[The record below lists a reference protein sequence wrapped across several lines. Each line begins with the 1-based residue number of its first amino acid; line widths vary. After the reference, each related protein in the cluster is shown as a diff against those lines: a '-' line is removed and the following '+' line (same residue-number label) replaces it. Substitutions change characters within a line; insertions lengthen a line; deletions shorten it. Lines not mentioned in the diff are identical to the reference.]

1 MDEFTLHFPIV
12 RLGKGDDR
20 NGPDLASIIM
30 PENSKEWQGSIRNLS
45 QLIKKKREPE
55 GVRRLFPHPPIDPSY
70 LD

>member
-45 QLIKKKREPE
+45 QLIKKNESQKEFD
-55 GVRRLFPHPPIDPSY
+55 GYFHILQ
-70 LD
+70 